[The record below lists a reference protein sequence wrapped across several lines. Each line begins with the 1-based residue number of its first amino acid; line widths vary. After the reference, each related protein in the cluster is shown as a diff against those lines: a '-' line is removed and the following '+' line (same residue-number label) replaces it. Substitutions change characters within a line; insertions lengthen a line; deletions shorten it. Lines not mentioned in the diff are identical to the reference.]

1 MTDKII
7 ITKYS
12 SRRLYNTQ
20 TSEYVTLDQIAEF
33 IRDGKE
39 VQIIDKET
47 NENVTNQYLLQI
59 ISDYEIKKGAS
70 IPKDILTEIIKGYS
84 DASKNFMPEILSQTF
99 NFMKENQEKFL
110 KSFNSNFDVNSNN
123 EKSTETLKNWQDFQS
138 QMMSNIM
145 YPWYDNSNTEDSS
158 ETKKSEKAPKE
169 EPKQE
174 NYKSDID
181 LMKEQI
187 ATLQK
192 QLNEKNKEYLLYWS
206 GLCWRANYG
215 CCGR

>member
-12 SRRLYNTQ
+12 SRRLYNTK

-39 VQIIDKET
+39 IQIIDKET
-47 NENVTNQYLLQI
+47 NEDVTNQYLLQI

-70 IPKDILTEIIKGYS
+70 IPKDILTEIIKSYS

-192 QLNEKNKEYLLYWS
+192 QLNEKNKE
-206 GLCWRANYG
+206 
-215 CCGR
+215 

>member
-39 VQIIDKET
+39 IQIIDKET
-47 NENVTNQYLLQI
+47 NEDVTNQYLLQI

-70 IPKDILTEIIKGYS
+70 IPKDILTEIIKSYS

-174 NYKSDID
+174 NHKSDID

-192 QLNEKNKEYLLYWS
+192 QLNEKNKE
-206 GLCWRANYG
+206 
-215 CCGR
+215 

>member
-1 MTDKII
+1 MTDKIV

-47 NENVTNQYLLQI
+47 NEDVTNQYLLQI

-70 IPKDILTEIIKGYS
+70 IPKDILTEIIKSYS

-158 ETKKSEKAPKE
+158 EAKKSEKAPKE

-192 QLNEKNKEYLLYWS
+192 QLNEKNKE
-206 GLCWRANYG
+206 
-215 CCGR
+215 

>member
-47 NENVTNQYLLQI
+47 NEDVTNQYLLQI

-70 IPKDILTEIIKGYS
+70 IPKDILTEIIKSYS

-145 YPWYDNSNTEDSS
+145 YPWYDNPNTENSS

-192 QLNEKNKEYLLYWS
+192 QLNEKNKE
-206 GLCWRANYG
+206 
-215 CCGR
+215 

>member
-47 NENVTNQYLLQI
+47 NEDVTNQYLLQI

-70 IPKDILTEIIKGYS
+70 IPKDILTEIIKSYS
-84 DASKNFMPEILSQTF
+84 DASKNLMPEILLQTF

-192 QLNEKNKEYLLYWS
+192 QLNEKNKE
-206 GLCWRANYG
+206 
-215 CCGR
+215 

>member
-47 NENVTNQYLLQI
+47 NEDVTNQYLLQI

-70 IPKDILTEIIKGYS
+70 IPKDILTEIKKTILNHK
-84 DASKNFMPEILSQTF
+84 KN
-99 NFMKENQEKFL
+99 
-110 KSFNSNFDVNSNN
+110 
-123 EKSTETLKNWQDFQS
+123 
-138 QMMSNIM
+138 
-145 YPWYDNSNTEDSS
+145 
-158 ETKKSEKAPKE
+158 
-169 EPKQE
+169 
-174 NYKSDID
+174 
-181 LMKEQI
+181 
-187 ATLQK
+187 
-192 QLNEKNKEYLLYWS
+192 
-206 GLCWRANYG
+206 
-215 CCGR
+215 

>member
-20 TSEYVTLDQIAEF
+20 TSEYITLDQIAEF

-47 NENVTNQYLLQI
+47 NEDVTNQYLLQI

-70 IPKDILTEIIKGYS
+70 IPKDILTEIIKSYS

-158 ETKKSEKAPKE
+158 ETKKSEKPPKE

-192 QLNEKNKEYLLYWS
+192 QLNEKNKE
-206 GLCWRANYG
+206 
-215 CCGR
+215 

>member
-20 TSEYVTLDQIAEF
+20 TSEYVTLDQIAEL
-33 IRDGKE
+33 IRDSKE

-47 NENVTNQYLLQI
+47 NEDVTNQYLLQI

-70 IPKDILTEIIKGYS
+70 IPKDILTEIIKSYS

-123 EKSTETLKNWQDFQS
+123 EKTTETLKNWQDFQS

-145 YPWYDNSNTEDSS
+145 YPWYDNSNTEDTS

-192 QLNEKNKEYLLYWS
+192 QLNEKNKE
-206 GLCWRANYG
+206 
-215 CCGR
+215 

>member
-33 IRDGKE
+33 IRDSKE

-47 NENVTNQYLLQI
+47 NEDVTNQYLLQI

-70 IPKDILTEIIKGYS
+70 IPKDILTEIIKSYS

-192 QLNEKNKEYLLYWS
+192 QLNEKNKE
-206 GLCWRANYG
+206 
-215 CCGR
+215 

>member
-33 IRDGKE
+33 IRNGKE

-47 NENVTNQYLLQI
+47 NEDVTNQYLLQI

-70 IPKDILTEIIKGYS
+70 IPKDILTEIIKSYS

-192 QLNEKNKEYLLYWS
+192 QLNEKNKE
-206 GLCWRANYG
+206 
-215 CCGR
+215 

>member
-1 MTDKII
+1 MTEKII

-47 NENVTNQYLLQI
+47 NEDVTNQYLLQI

-70 IPKDILTEIIKGYS
+70 IPKDILTEIIKSYS

-145 YPWYDNSNTEDSS
+145 YPWYDNSNSEDSS

-192 QLNEKNKEYLLYWS
+192 QLNEKNKE
-206 GLCWRANYG
+206 
-215 CCGR
+215 

>member
-47 NENVTNQYLLQI
+47 NEDVTNQYLLQI

-70 IPKDILTEIIKGYS
+70 IPKDILTEIIKSYS

-99 NFMKENQEKFL
+99 NFMKENQEMFL

-145 YPWYDNSNTEDSS
+145 YPWYDNSNTENSS

-174 NYKSDID
+174 NHKSDID

-192 QLNEKNKEYLLYWS
+192 QLNEKNKE
-206 GLCWRANYG
+206 
-215 CCGR
+215 

>member
-1 MTDKII
+1 MTDKIT

-20 TSEYVTLDQIAEF
+20 TSEYVTLDEIAEF

-39 VQIIDKET
+39 VHIIDKET
-47 NENVTNQYLLQI
+47 NEDVTNQYLLQI

-70 IPKDILTEIIKGYS
+70 IPKDILTEIIKSYS

-145 YPWYDNSNTEDSS
+145 YPWYDNSNTENSS

-192 QLNEKNKEYLLYWS
+192 QLNEKNKE
-206 GLCWRANYG
+206 
-215 CCGR
+215 

>member
-33 IRDGKE
+33 IKDGKD
-39 VQIIDKET
+39 VHIIDKET
-47 NENVTNQYLLQI
+47 NEDVTNQYLLQI

-70 IPKDILTEIIKGYS
+70 IPKDILTEIIKSYS
-84 DASKNFMPEILSQTF
+84 DASKNLMPEILSQTF

-110 KSFNSNFDVNSNN
+110 KSFNSNFEVNSNN
-123 EKSTETLKNWQDFQS
+123 EKNTETLKNWQDFQS
-138 QMMSNIM
+138 QMMSNII
-145 YPWYDNSNTEDSS
+145 YPWYDNSNAEDSS
-158 ETKKSEKAPKE
+158 ETKRSEEPTKE

-187 ATLQK
+187 ASLQK
-192 QLNEKNKEYLLYWS
+192 QLDEKNKE
-206 GLCWRANYG
+206 
-215 CCGR
+215 

>member
-20 TSEYVTLDQIAEF
+20 TSEYVTLGQIAEF

-47 NENVTNQYLLQI
+47 NEDVTNQYLLQI

-70 IPKDILTEIIKGYS
+70 IPKDILTEIIKSYS

-169 EPKQE
+169 EPRQE

-192 QLNEKNKEYLLYWS
+192 QLNEKNKE
-206 GLCWRANYG
+206 
-215 CCGR
+215 

>member
-47 NENVTNQYLLQI
+47 NEDVTNQYLLQI

-70 IPKDILTEIIKGYS
+70 IPKDILTEIIKSYS

-110 KSFNSNFDVNSNN
+110 KSLNSNFDVNSNN

-192 QLNEKNKEYLLYWS
+192 QLNEKNKE
-206 GLCWRANYG
+206 
-215 CCGR
+215 

>member
-47 NENVTNQYLLQI
+47 NEDVTNQYLLQI

-70 IPKDILTEIIKGYS
+70 IPKDILTEIIKSYS

-174 NYKSDID
+174 IYKSDID

-192 QLNEKNKEYLLYWS
+192 QLNEKNKE
-206 GLCWRANYG
+206 
-215 CCGR
+215 

>member
-47 NENVTNQYLLQI
+47 NEDVTNQYLLQI

-70 IPKDILTEIIKGYS
+70 IPKDILTEIIKSYS
-84 DASKNFMPEILSQTF
+84 DASKNLMPEILSQTF

-123 EKSTETLKNWQDFQS
+123 EKNTETLKNWQDFQS

-145 YPWYDNSNTEDSS
+145 YPWYDNSNTENSS

-192 QLNEKNKEYLLYWS
+192 QLNEKNKE
-206 GLCWRANYG
+206 
-215 CCGR
+215 

>member
-47 NENVTNQYLLQI
+47 NEDVTNQYLLQI

-70 IPKDILTEIIKGYS
+70 IPKDILTEIIKSYS

-192 QLNEKNKEYLLYWS
+192 QLNEKNKE
-206 GLCWRANYG
+206 
-215 CCGR
+215 

>member
-20 TSEYVTLDQIAEF
+20 TSEYVTLDQIAKF

-47 NENVTNQYLLQI
+47 NEDVTNQYLLQI

-70 IPKDILTEIIKGYS
+70 IPKDILTEIIKSYS

-192 QLNEKNKEYLLYWS
+192 QLNEKNKE
-206 GLCWRANYG
+206 
-215 CCGR
+215 

>member
-47 NENVTNQYLLQI
+47 NEDVTNQYLLQI

-70 IPKDILTEIIKGYS
+70 IPKNILTEIIKSYS

-110 KSFNSNFDVNSNN
+110 KSFNSNFDVNSND

-192 QLNEKNKEYLLYWS
+192 QLNEKNKE
-206 GLCWRANYG
+206 
-215 CCGR
+215 

>member
-47 NENVTNQYLLQI
+47 NEDVTNQYLLQI

-70 IPKDILTEIIKGYS
+70 IPKDILTEIIKSYS

-158 ETKKSEKAPKE
+158 GTKKSEKAPKE

-192 QLNEKNKEYLLYWS
+192 QLNEKNKE
-206 GLCWRANYG
+206 
-215 CCGR
+215 

>member
-20 TSEYVTLDQIAEF
+20 ISEYVTLDQIAEF

-47 NENVTNQYLLQI
+47 NEDVTNQYLLQI

-70 IPKDILTEIIKGYS
+70 IPKDILTEIIKSYS

-192 QLNEKNKEYLLYWS
+192 QLNEKNKE
-206 GLCWRANYG
+206 
-215 CCGR
+215 

>member
-20 TSEYVTLDQIAEF
+20 TSEYVTLDQIAEL
-33 IRDGKE
+33 IRDSKE

-47 NENVTNQYLLQI
+47 NEDVTNQYLLQI
-59 ISDYEIKKGAS
+59 ISDFEIKKGAS
-70 IPKDILTEIIKGYS
+70 IPKDILTEIIKSYS

-123 EKSTETLKNWQDFQS
+123 EKTTETLKNWQDFQS

-192 QLNEKNKEYLLYWS
+192 QLNEKNKE
-206 GLCWRANYG
+206 
-215 CCGR
+215 

>member
-20 TSEYVTLDQIAEF
+20 TSEYVTLDQIAEL

-47 NENVTNQYLLQI
+47 NEDVTNQYLLQI

-70 IPKDILTEIIKGYS
+70 IPKDILTEIIKSYS

-110 KSFNSNFDVNSNN
+110 NSFNSNFDVNANN

-192 QLNEKNKEYLLYWS
+192 QLNEKNKE
-206 GLCWRANYG
+206 
-215 CCGR
+215 

>member
-47 NENVTNQYLLQI
+47 NEDVTNQYLLQI

-70 IPKDILTEIIKGYS
+70 IPKDILTEIIKSYS

-145 YPWYDNSNTEDSS
+145 YPWYDNSNTEDTS

-192 QLNEKNKEYLLYWS
+192 QLNEKNKE
-206 GLCWRANYG
+206 
-215 CCGR
+215 

>member
-20 TSEYVTLDQIAEF
+20 TSEYVTLEQIAEF

-39 VQIIDKET
+39 IQIIDKET
-47 NENVTNQYLLQI
+47 NEDVTNQYLLQI

-70 IPKDILTEIIKGYS
+70 IPKDILTEIIKSYS

-192 QLNEKNKEYLLYWS
+192 QLNEKNKE
-206 GLCWRANYG
+206 
-215 CCGR
+215 

>member
-47 NENVTNQYLLQI
+47 NEDVTNQYLLQI

-70 IPKDILTEIIKGYS
+70 IPKDILTEIIKSYS

-145 YPWYDNSNTEDSS
+145 YPWYDNSNNEVSS
-158 ETKKSEKAPKE
+158 GTKKSEKTPKE

-192 QLNEKNKEYLLYWS
+192 QLNEKNRE
-206 GLCWRANYG
+206 
-215 CCGR
+215 

>member
-47 NENVTNQYLLQI
+47 NEDVTNQYLLQI

-70 IPKDILTEIIKGYS
+70 IPKDILTEIIKSYS

-123 EKSTETLKNWQDFQS
+123 EKRTETLKNWQDFQS

-192 QLNEKNKEYLLYWS
+192 QLNEKNKE
-206 GLCWRANYG
+206 
-215 CCGR
+215 

>member
-12 SRRLYNTQ
+12 SRRLYNTH

-33 IRDGKE
+33 IKDGKE

-47 NENVTNQYLLQI
+47 NEDVTNQYLLQI

-70 IPKDILTEIIKGYS
+70 IPKDILTEIIKSYS

-110 KSFNSNFDVNSNN
+110 KSFNSNFDINSNN

-192 QLNEKNKEYLLYWS
+192 QLNEKNKE
-206 GLCWRANYG
+206 
-215 CCGR
+215 

>member
-47 NENVTNQYLLQI
+47 NEDVTNQYLLQI

-70 IPKDILTEIIKGYS
+70 IPKDILTDIIKSYS
-84 DASKNFMPEILSQTF
+84 GASKNFMPEILSQTF

-110 KSFNSNFDVNSNN
+110 KNFNSNFDVNSNN
-123 EKSTETLKNWQDFQS
+123 EKNTETLKNWQDFQS

-192 QLNEKNKEYLLYWS
+192 QLNEKNKE
-206 GLCWRANYG
+206 
-215 CCGR
+215 

>member
-47 NENVTNQYLLQI
+47 NEDVTNQYLLQI

-70 IPKDILTEIIKGYS
+70 IPKDILTEIIKSYS

-123 EKSTETLKNWQDFQS
+123 DKSTETLKNWQDFQS

-145 YPWYDNSNTEDSS
+145 YPWYDNSNSEDSS

-192 QLNEKNKEYLLYWS
+192 QLNEKNKE
-206 GLCWRANYG
+206 
-215 CCGR
+215 

>member
-39 VQIIDKET
+39 IQIIDKET
-47 NENVTNQYLLQI
+47 NEDVTNQYLLQI

-70 IPKDILTEIIKGYS
+70 IPKDILTEIIKSYS

-158 ETKKSEKAPKE
+158 ETKKSEKVPKE

-181 LMKEQI
+181 LIKEQI

-192 QLNEKNKEYLLYWS
+192 QLNEKNKE
-206 GLCWRANYG
+206 
-215 CCGR
+215 

>member
-33 IRDGKE
+33 IRDSKE

-47 NENVTNQYLLQI
+47 NEDVTNQYLLQI

-70 IPKDILTEIIKGYS
+70 IPKDILTEIIKSYS

-181 LMKEQI
+181 QMKEQI

-192 QLNEKNKEYLLYWS
+192 QLNEKNKE
-206 GLCWRANYG
+206 
-215 CCGR
+215 

>member
-39 VQIIDKET
+39 IQIIDKET
-47 NENVTNQYLLQI
+47 NEDVTNQYLLQI

-70 IPKDILTEIIKGYS
+70 IPKDILTEIIKSYS

-145 YPWYDNSNTEDSS
+145 YPWYDNSNSEDSS

-192 QLNEKNKEYLLYWS
+192 QLNEKNKE
-206 GLCWRANYG
+206 
-215 CCGR
+215 

>member
-47 NENVTNQYLLQI
+47 NEDVTNQYLLQI

-70 IPKDILTEIIKGYS
+70 IPKDILTEIIKSYS

-110 KSFNSNFDVNSNN
+110 KSFNSNFDVNSDN
-123 EKSTETLKNWQDFQS
+123 EKNTETLKNWQDFQS

-145 YPWYDNSNTEDSS
+145 YPWYDNSNTEDTS

-192 QLNEKNKEYLLYWS
+192 QLNEKNKE
-206 GLCWRANYG
+206 
-215 CCGR
+215 

>member
-1 MTDKII
+1 MMTDKII

-47 NENVTNQYLLQI
+47 SEDVTNQYLLQI

-110 KSFNSNFDVNSNN
+110 KSFNSNNDKNN
-123 EKSTETLKNWQDFQS
+123 ETLKNWQDFQS

-145 YPWYDNSNTEDSS
+145 YPWYDNSNTEDPTKTTRS
-158 ETKKSEKAPKE
+158 EEASKE
-169 EPKQE
+169 ESKKE

-181 LMKEQI
+181 FMKEQI
-187 ATLQK
+187 ASLQK
-192 QLNEKNKEYLLYWS
+192 QLNEKNKE
-206 GLCWRANYG
+206 
-215 CCGR
+215 

>member
-47 NENVTNQYLLQI
+47 NEDVTNQYLLQI

-70 IPKDILTEIIKGYS
+70 IPKDILTEIIKSYS

-158 ETKKSEKAPKE
+158 ETKKSEKASKE

-192 QLNEKNKEYLLYWS
+192 QFNEKNKE
-206 GLCWRANYG
+206 
-215 CCGR
+215 